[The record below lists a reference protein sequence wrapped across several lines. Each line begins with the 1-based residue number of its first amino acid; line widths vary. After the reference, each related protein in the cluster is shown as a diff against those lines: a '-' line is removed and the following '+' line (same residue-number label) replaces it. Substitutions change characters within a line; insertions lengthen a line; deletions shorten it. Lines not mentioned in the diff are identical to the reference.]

1 MAKEE
6 VKLTAE
12 QQLAAA
18 NKKIKELEAKQEAI
32 RLTNERQKIL
42 NTYPEGERKNLIK
55 FILENSKDPEM
66 VHKKLTKDILVKPT
80 SLPKQAT
87 VIDRPQSYV
96 DFNVEQ
102 PKNVKTEMTDEEYTA
117 ARFKYVINND
127 NNGGW

>member
-6 VKLTAE
+6 TKLTAE
-12 QQLAAA
+12 QQLMVA

-55 FILENSKDPEM
+55 FILENSKDPAA
-66 VHKKLTKDILVKPT
+66 VHEKLTKDIL
-80 SLPKQAT
+80 SNQLNSPKEAT
-87 VIDRPQSYV
+87 VERTQSYV

-102 PKNVKTEMTDEEYTA
+102 PKNVKTEMTNEEYTA
-117 ARFKYVINND
+117 ARFKHVINND